1 MNCCKASDRKERIG
15 RPEQGLAQFRQ
26 RRDVSLVPECRRLVA
41 AYLLL
46 ASLLAAPLA
55 AAPPIRLTTDGQQ
68 KMDPV
73 FVAHGSEIIYAAQT
87 SFDQISLMRLKV
99 AEQTTERFHPAAST
113 SELCATFSKDEQ
125 LLAFIRNNA
134 NLHVLLVI
142 QNMAVGSTV
151 EHNPGGGFAGVR
163 CISMAPDGS
172 RLLYAFP
179 ETEGEQQIFSL
190 SIDGKTKTAITKG
203 GGIDGYPRFSPD
215 GRWIAFASTRDGNFD
230 IFTMT
235 AAGEQIYRLTEHRGL
250 DTRPAWSPDGQ
261 RIAFTSLRDGN
272 YDIYV
277 MDVGGTNLRRI
288 TEHAERDDFACWHP
302 NGKQLVVVS
311 ERDGQ
316 QDLYLITL

>member
-1 MNCCKASDRKERIG
+1 LVGIRTFTISIY
-15 RPEQGLAQFRQ
+15 FRTAIVQ
-26 RRDVSLVPECRRLVA
+26 A
-41 AYLLL
+41 ILL
-46 ASLLAAPLA
+46 ASLLTTPIA

-73 FVAHGSEIIYAAQT
+73 FVANGSEIVYAAQT

-99 AEQTTERFHPAAST
+99 TQRTSERFNPAAST
-113 SELCATFSKDEQ
+113 TELSATFSKDEQ
-125 LLAFIRNNA
+125 TRAFIRNNA

-142 QNMAVGSTV
+142 QNMTAGSTV

-163 CISMAPDGS
+163 CISMHPDGG

-179 ETEGEQQIFSL
+179 ETDGDQQIFSL
-190 SIDGKTKTAITKG
+190 TADGKTKTAITKG

-215 GRWIAFASTRDGNFD
+215 GHWIAFASTRDGNFD

-235 AAGEQIYRLTEHRGL
+235 AAGEQIYRLTEHKGL
-250 DTRPAWSPDGQ
+250 DTRPAWSPDGK

-272 YDIYV
+272 YDIYII
-277 MDVGGTNLRRI
+277 DIDGTNLRRI
-288 TEHAERDDFACWHP
+288 TEHSERDDFAWWHP
-302 NGKQLVVVS
+302 DGKQLVVVS
-311 ERDGQ
+311 ERDGK